1 MVDIIQLLT
10 VLKELK
16 SMVIFVG
23 HQNLMINEKISNF
36 LSITPIV
43 KGAVSFL
50 NMFTDLVFTILY
62 IAIIG
67 L

>member
-1 MVDIIQLLT
+1 
-10 VLKELK
+10 
-16 SMVIFVG
+16 MVIFVG